1 VEDAADVSRFDVVV
15 VGGGII
21 GLSVAWTAAAR
32 GMSVAVVDDRA
43 NAGATHAAA
52 GMLAPVGEVSYGE
65 EALLE
70 LNLAAAERYPD
81 FVSKLEDC
89 SGADVGYRTTGTLV
103 VARDLDDKARL
114 DELHAYQL
122 GLGLSARKLRVQEC
136 RKLQPAL
143 APTVRSGLVVEG
155 DHSVDNRALARALA
169 VACER
174 ARVCVKSDRVTEV
187 STGVVVTSGGE
198 VVRGDAV
205 VLAAGSE
212 SSAIEGMPVEVA
224 ASVRP
229 VKGQLLHLSG
239 PAEPPLLTMTVRG
252 VDIYLVP
259 RSDGRLIVGATVEE
273 AGFDT
278 RVTAGAVFELLRA
291 AYELVPGVTEL
302 ALTEVVAG
310 LRPGSVDN
318 APLIGETSVPA
329 LYAATGHYR
338 NGILLAPVT
347 ADALVERL
355 VTGTTPSLIESFSP
369 LRFAA

>member
-1 VEDAADVSRFDVVV
+1 MSGFDVVV
-15 VGGGII
+15 VGGGVI

-32 GMSVAVVDDRA
+32 GLSVAVVDDRA
-43 NAGATHAAA
+43 HSGATHAAA
-52 GMLAPVGEVSYGE
+52 GMLAPVGEVSFGE
-65 EALLE
+65 EALLA
-70 LNLAAAERYPD
+70 LNLAAAKRYPE
-81 FVSKLEDC
+81 FVTELEDC
-89 SGADVGYRTTGTLV
+89 SGTEVGYRPTGTLV
-103 VARDLDDKARL
+103 VARDPDDQAQL
-114 DELHAYQL
+114 DELQAYQQS
-122 GLGLSARKLRVQEC
+122 LGLSARRLRGREC
-136 RKLQPAL
+136 RKVQPGL
-143 APTVRSGLVVEG
+143 APTVRGGLLVEG

-169 VACER
+169 VACAR
-174 ARVCVKSDRVTEV
+174 ARVCVKLDRATEV
-187 STGVVVTSGGE
+187 SAGVVRTSAGE

-205 VLAAGSE
+205 VLAAGAE
-212 SSAIEGMPVEVA
+212 SGAIAGMPPEIA

-239 PAEPPLLTMTVRG
+239 PVEPPLLTMTVRG
-252 VDIYLVP
+252 VDVYLVP
-259 RSDGRLIVGATVEE
+259 RTDGRLIVGATVEE

-318 APLIGETSVPA
+318 APLIGETSMPG
-329 LYAATGHYR
+329 LFAATGHYR

-355 VTGTTPSLIESFSP
+355 VTGLTPSLIEPFSP

>member
-1 VEDAADVSRFDVVV
+1 
-15 VGGGII
+15 
-21 GLSVAWTAAAR
+21 LSVAWTAAAR
-32 GMSVAVVDDRA
+32 GLSVAVVDDRA
-43 NAGATHAAA
+43 HSGATHAAA
-52 GMLAPVGEVSYGE
+52 GMLAPVGEVSFGE
-65 EALLE
+65 EALLA
-70 LNLAAAERYPD
+70 LNLAAAKRYPE
-81 FVSKLEDC
+81 FVTELEDC
-89 SGADVGYRTTGTLV
+89 SGTEVGYRPTGTLV
-103 VARDLDDKARL
+103 VARDPDDQAQL
-114 DELHAYQL
+114 DELQAYQQS
-122 GLGLSARKLRVQEC
+122 LGLSARRLRGREC
-136 RKLQPAL
+136 RKVQPGL
-143 APTVRSGLVVEG
+143 APTVRGGLLVEG

-169 VACER
+169 VACAR
-174 ARVCVKSDRVTEV
+174 ARVCVKLDRATEV
-187 STGVVVTSGGE
+187 SAGVVRTSAGE

-205 VLAAGSE
+205 VLAAGAE
-212 SSAIEGMPVEVA
+212 SGAIAGMPPEIA

-239 PAEPPLLTMTVRG
+239 PVEPPLLTMTVRG
-252 VDIYLVP
+252 VDVYLVP
-259 RSDGRLIVGATVEE
+259 RTDGRLIVGATVEE

-318 APLIGETSVPA
+318 APLIGETSMPG
-329 LYAATGHYR
+329 LFAATGHYR

-355 VTGTTPSLIESFSP
+355 VTGLTPSLIEPFSP

>member
-1 VEDAADVSRFDVVV
+1 MSGVDVIV

-32 GMSVAVVDDRA
+32 GLSVTLMDDRA
-43 NAGATHAAA
+43 HSGATQAAA

-65 EALLE
+65 EALLA
-70 LNLAAAERYPD
+70 LNLAAAKRYPQ
-81 FVSKLEDC
+81 FVTELEEC
-89 SGADVGYRTTGTLV
+89 SGTEVGYRPTGTLV
-103 VARDLDDKARL
+103 VSRDLDDQAQV
-114 DELHAYQL
+114 DELHAYQQS
-122 GLGLSARKLRVQEC
+122 LGLSSRKLRGGEC
-136 RKLQPAL
+136 RKLQPGL
-143 APTVRSGLVVEG
+143 APSVRGGLLVEG

-174 ARVCVKSDRVTEV
+174 ARICVTSDRAMEV
-187 STGVVVTSGGE
+187 SSGEVRTSAGE

-205 VLAAGSE
+205 VLAAGAE
-212 SSAIEGMPVEVA
+212 SGAISGTPPEVA

-239 PAEPPLLTMTVRG
+239 PAEPPMLTMTVRG
-252 VDIYLVP
+252 IHAYLVP

-291 AYELVPGVTEL
+291 AYELVPGITEL
-302 ALTEVVAG
+302 SLTETVAG

-318 APLIGETSVPA
+318 APLIGETSVPG
-329 LYAATGHYR
+329 LFAATGHYR

-355 VTGTTPSLIESFSP
+355 VTGTTPSLIEPFTP

>member
-1 VEDAADVSRFDVVV
+1 M
-15 VGGGII
+15 
-21 GLSVAWTAAAR
+21 SVAWTAAAR
-32 GMSVAVVDDRA
+32 GLSVAVVDDRA
-43 NAGATHAAA
+43 HSGATHAAA
-52 GMLAPVGEVSYGE
+52 GMLAPVGEVSFGE
-65 EALLE
+65 EALLA
-70 LNLAAAERYPD
+70 LNLAAAKRYPE
-81 FVSKLEDC
+81 FVTELEDC
-89 SGADVGYRTTGTLV
+89 SGTEVGYRPTGTLV
-103 VARDLDDKARL
+103 VARDPDDQAQL
-114 DELHAYQL
+114 DELQAYQQS
-122 GLGLSARKLRVQEC
+122 LGLSARRLRGREC
-136 RKLQPAL
+136 RKVQPGL
-143 APTVRSGLVVEG
+143 APTVRGGLLVEG

-169 VACER
+169 VACAR
-174 ARVCVKSDRVTEV
+174 ARVCVKLDRATEV
-187 STGVVVTSGGE
+187 SAGVVRTSAGE

-205 VLAAGSE
+205 VLAAGAE
-212 SSAIEGMPVEVA
+212 SGAIAGMPPEIA

-239 PAEPPLLTMTVRG
+239 PVEPPLLTMTVRG
-252 VDIYLVP
+252 VDVYLVP
-259 RSDGRLIVGATVEE
+259 RTDGRLIVGATVEE

-318 APLIGETSVPA
+318 APLIGETSMPG
-329 LYAATGHYR
+329 LFAATGHYR

-355 VTGTTPSLIESFSP
+355 VTGLTPSLIEPFSP